1 MKPNKRLDS
10 TVIDHNLEVPSGS
23 EDELELSNGDSD
35 DDMNKIQ
42 DLVVGEFE
50 VPSGILQNDPNSIPS
65 RQPSNTSYS
74 SQPSTSGVV
83 NSRSRRTSSRAH
95 PLPNPSSVPPAQP
108 TVNVR
113 RMKRRYIWKKTEFQ
127 PPVTTFTGD
136 DILEEPYMGFETP
149 LQYFLYFF
157 DDDLL
162 EHIAE
167 ESTKYSIQKD
177 PSKPLLVSKTDTKK
191 FLGIC
196 LLLGLVPQPN
206 IRMFW
211 DSDLGLPIITETM
224 TLTDFEKIR
233 SVIHFNDNQNFI
245 PRDQLGHDRLFRI
258 RPILEALKK
267 KCQAVPKRET
277 LSVDEQMCATKACN
291 FLRQYLPN
299 KPHKWGYKLLVLCD
313 DKGFAYN
320 FEVYSGTE
328 NADQFRLPDEP
339 DLGASSN
346 IVVRLCRCVPRN
358 KNYKVFFDN
367 YYTSPEL
374 ISYLAKIGIHSLGT
388 VNKGRLGSNL
398 QLPSQKQLSDAN
410 KTRGYSEEWV
420 TTVDGVPVTTVMWL
434 DSKPVVLLSS
444 FVGEQ
449 PKDKVRRFDKK
460 RKQYID
466 VDAPNVI
473 PHYNRHMGGVDL
485 LDSFIGKH
493 KIKMR
498 TRKWYM
504 RIFYHLIDVMLINS
518 WLLYKRVESLRQ
530 NTKLMKLREFRLEV
544 AKSLC
549 LSGASMTRKRG
560 RPSSYIS
567 DMLDERKKKKPK
579 ANIPPKD
586 VRIDGIDHFP
596 CWSNDRQRYS
606 V

>member
-177 PSKPLLVSKTDTKK
+177 PSKPLLVSKTDTQK

-374 ISYLAKIGIHSLGT
+374 VSYLAKIGIHSLGT

-434 DSKPVVLLSS
+434 DSKPVILLSS
-444 FVGEQ
+444 LSVSSL
-449 PKDKVRRFDKK
+449 KT
-460 RKQYID
+460 
-466 VDAPNVI
+466 N
-473 PHYNRHMGGVDL
+473 
-485 LDSFIGKH
+485 
-493 KIKMR
+493 
-498 TRKWYM
+498 
-504 RIFYHLIDVMLINS
+504 

-560 RPSSYIS
+560 RPTSYIS

-596 CWSNDRQRYS
+596 CWSNVRQRS
-606 V
+606 DATAAGEQQRTNEIKQSTARGHNRRSQSLSDNCQLNLCID